1 MATRAAV
8 IGLGII
14 GKGMA
19 RALLGASVPTA
30 VYDLRREVVDEMA
43 AQGAVAARSCR
54 EAAAAAD
61 VIGIVVRDDA
71 EVREVALGR
80 DGALS
85 GAAPGSVIA
94 LHSTIFPDTVHEI
107 ARAAE
112 PRGVGV
118 LDAPVTGGQAGAE
131 NGTLCYIVGGDAGLL
146 QRCRPVFEPPS
157 ATIVHAGPL
166 GAGAAL
172 KLCNNVL
179 GYLGFLAAF
188 EADHL
193 AERAGLSR
201 DAFDAVTGASGYL
214 SDQMRRYLAGRRAD
228 IDRTAEPF
236 QARMRAVV
244 DLAEK
249 DLRLAL
255 ELARRHDVE
264 LPGAT
269 TCRQLMRRVFGIADA
284 E

>member
-1 MATRAAV
+1 M
-8 IGLGII
+8 GII

-43 AQGAVAARSCR
+43 AQGAVPARSCR

-61 VIGIVVRDDA
+61 VGIGIVVRDDA
-71 EVREVALGR
+71 EAREVVLGR
-80 DGALS
+80 DGALAGAAS
-85 GAAPGSVIA
+85 GAVLA

-112 PRGVGV
+112 RHGVGV

-146 QRCRPVFEPPS
+146 ERCRPVFEPPS

-172 KLCNNVL
+172 ELCNNVL

-188 EADHL
+188 EADLL

-201 DAFDAVTGASGYL
+201 DAFDAVTGAK
-214 SDQMRRYLAGRRAD
+214 
-228 IDRTAEPF
+228 P
-236 QARMRAVV
+236 
-244 DLAEK
+244 
-249 DLRLAL
+249 
-255 ELARRHDVE
+255 
-264 LPGAT
+264 AT
-269 TCRQLMRRVFGIADA
+269 
-284 E
+284 